1 MSLTLVG
8 EMMLAFSVF
17 ICIFAHGM
25 KYETLWRRLTGI
37 YDTDEAKA
45 IVRWVLDVRFGL
57 SLTDIVCGKTDEL
70 GEAAQAELEAMM
82 QRLEQAEPVQYVV
95 GVAEF
100 CGRQF
105 HVEPGVLIPR
115 PETGEMVRWGI
126 ESEECRVKSEE
137 SAAPERVKS
146 EESCVLDIGTGSGCI
161 AITLALEIPEAKVT
175 AWDISE
181 KALSIAKKN
190 AEALGAD
197 VTFEKQ
203 DILKLGE
210 ALNHG
215 DRHSDLRYA
224 TIIEPV
230 PMIQWDVIVSNPP
243 YVCEQEKATMEKHVL
258 EHEPHLA
265 LFVPDDNPLR
275 FYRAIAQYA
284 KAALKPGG
292 LLYFELNPLYAR
304 ETEALLQNLGFAET
318 EIKPDMFGKQRF
330 LKAKKI

>member
-1 MSLTLVG
+1 
-8 EMMLAFSVF
+8 
-17 ICIFAHGM
+17 M

-57 SLTDIVCGKTDEL
+57 SLTDIVCGKTDEM
-70 GEAAQAELEAMM
+70 GEAERAELEGMM
-82 QRLEQAEPVQYVV
+82 QQLEKGIPVQYVV

-100 CGRQF
+100 CGRRF

-115 PETGEMVRWGI
+115 PETGELCEIILEVRKATGR
-126 ESEECRVKSEE
+126 RVSGNGRALLGNGKGREV
-137 SAAPERVKS
+137 RDYQI
-146 EESCVLDIGTGSGCI
+146 LDIGTGSGCI
-161 AITLALEIPEAKVT
+161 AITLALEMPQANVT

-181 KALSIAKKN
+181 DALRIAKKN

-203 DILKLGE
+203 DILKL
-210 ALNHG
+210 NHG
-215 DRHSDLRYA
+215 DRHSNLRCA

-230 PMIQWDVIVSNPP
+230 PMIPKYDLIVSNPP
-243 YVCEQEKATMEKHVL
+243 YVCDCEQATMERHVL

-265 LFVPDDNPLR
+265 LFVPDDDPLC
-275 FYRAIAQYA
+275 FYRAIANFGR
-284 KAALKPGG
+284 KVLKPEG

-304 ETEALLQNLGFAET
+304 ETEALLQDLGYIET
-318 EIKPDMFGKQRF
+318 ELKLDMFGKQRF